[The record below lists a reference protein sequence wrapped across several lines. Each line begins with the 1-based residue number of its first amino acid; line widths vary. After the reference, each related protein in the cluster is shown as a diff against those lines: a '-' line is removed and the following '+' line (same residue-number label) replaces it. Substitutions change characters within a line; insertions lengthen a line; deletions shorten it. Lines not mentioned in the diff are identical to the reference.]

1 MPVTSLTVYDT
12 TWLSSSLSYQ
22 LLICQAAKRPLEQA
36 ELPLFFICV
45 SRHPRPMKDKISE
58 QSIWSA
64 KPAVML
70 SRLEELLWSFLFF
83 LPKLRMLARR
93 PLSLSPALKDLYI
106 YLYVYELVSYFH
118 LRCDHVRYLPSK
130 TAKKA
135 PYSLLPRKNKGS
147 FQMSI
152 VISIQFKMCLQH
164 VKF

>member
-1 MPVTSLTVYDT
+1 MPVTSLTVYDK

-22 LLICQAAKRPLEQA
+22 LLICQAAKRPLT
-36 ELPLFFICV
+36 
-45 SRHPRPMKDKISE
+45 SRASSVLHLRFSSSPSNEGQNLILIL
-58 QSIWSA
+58 IWSA

-135 PYSLLPRKNKGS
+135 PYSLLPRKK
-147 FQMSI
+147 QR
-152 VISIQFKMCLQH
+152 
-164 VKF
+164 KFSDVNCDIHTV